1 LNKFV
6 REQRVWTAAQ
16 MKSRTDTLARR
27 AVGIWPALLVE
38 QSLIDAANSEE
49 LRVLAAR
56 RDVSKIKMSAE
67 AKALFEELRSHEGNR
82 QQRAGTRRTELY
94 QLLRARLFS

>member
-1 LNKFV
+1 
-6 REQRVWTAAQ
+6 
-16 MKSRTDTLARR
+16 MKARTDTLARR

-56 RDVSKIKMSAE
+56 RD
-67 AKALFEELRSHEGNR
+67 
-82 QQRAGTRRTELY
+82 
-94 QLLRARLFS
+94 